1 MPTVEPAPREEQSRY
16 QVRFDWGLAGLDRV
30 APAEITI
37 VVDVL
42 ASGTD
47 AELLASRAAD
57 RGAVV
62 IRADLRTASA
72 AADAAVAEQHR
83 RAARTSIAAI
93 AVGQTDASSG
103 ALRFAVEDLFG
114 AGAVIDALAARGID
128 HSSPEAAA
136 ACEAFRG
143 LRPALRHLLTASVTG
158 QCWLEEGRRD
168 AVLAAAEVDA
178 AR

>member
-1 MPTVEPAPREEQSRY
+1 M
-16 QVRFDWGLAGLDRV
+16 RFDWGLAGLDRV

-42 ASGTD
+42 ASGAD
-47 AELLASRAAD
+47 AALLAARAAD

-62 IRADLRTASA
+62 ISADLRTASA

-83 RAARTSIAAI
+83 RAERTSIAVI
-93 AVGQTDASSG
+93 AVGETDTGSG
-103 ALRFAVEDLFG
+103 SLRFAVEDLFG

-158 QCWLEEGRRD
+158 QQWLDEDRRD
-168 AVLAAAEVDA
+168 EVLAAASLDA
-178 AR
+178 DSPV

>member
-47 AELLASRAAD
+47 AAD

-83 RAARTSIAAI
+83 RAARTSIAVI

-114 AGAVIDALAARGID
+114 VGAVIDALAARGID